1 MYLFEEDLYGSNDK
15 NGEAT
20 EERVSI
26 VNCWEALS
34 ECCGWG
40 SCENPMGF
48 SMCYSRME
56 SIKCYL
62 VNI

>member
-26 VNCWEALS
+26 VNCWETLS
-34 ECCGWG
+34 EC
-40 SCENPMGF
+40 
-48 SMCYSRME
+48 
-56 SIKCYL
+56 
-62 VNI
+62 